1 MNLHTTIPLK
11 GNRKLGFLEC
21 GDPNG
26 YPVLY
31 FQGFPG
37 SRLHALDFDMI
48 AKQSGCHLIGVD
60 RPGQG
65 LSTFNQYTLS
75 CWVNDIKTL
84 LHQLNIDKVSIIAHS
99 GGAPFALSCANQL
112 PDKIRHI
119 ALVSPLA
126 PTTTAEA
133 KKGMMMG
140 YRIINALTLNVPG
153 FAYLLMAIQRY
164 LILRPNVFKKVIK
177 QMPKE
182 DQIIVEDLE
191 AQTKALDSLTEAFKQ
206 GIRGAAY
213 EFRIILKKWPFRLD
227 EINTPISIWHGEKDK
242 QVPLS
247 LIKVFSSSLPH
258 SAIHSFQEE
267 AHLSTLY
274 NHIEEIFDVIIPKE
288 N

>member
-99 GGAPFALSCANQL
+99 GGAPFALSCGIEPSNSETTK
-112 PDKIRHI
+112 KIVATAASFATIHAQI
-119 ALVSPLA
+119 SP
-126 PTTTAEA
+126 
-133 KKGMMMG
+133 
-140 YRIINALTLNVPG
+140 V
-153 FAYLLMAIQRY
+153 
-164 LILRPNVFKKVIK
+164 
-177 QMPKE
+177 
-182 DQIIVEDLE
+182 
-191 AQTKALDSLTEAFKQ
+191 
-206 GIRGAAY
+206 
-213 EFRIILKKWPFRLD
+213 
-227 EINTPISIWHGEKDK
+227 
-242 QVPLS
+242 
-247 LIKVFSSSLPH
+247 
-258 SAIHSFQEE
+258 
-267 AHLSTLY
+267 
-274 NHIEEIFDVIIPKE
+274 VIITSDCIFF
-288 N
+288 NYLGINQI